1 MIKENL
7 GQALTHRFLAIIKF
21 LDKQAFLLLW
31 LAIILYIT
39 VFSSLL
45 IIKYNYFHY
54 DALDLAIFNQVFY
67 NTSQGQLFEFTIHP
81 HSYLGDHLGL
91 IILLV
96 TPLYLIAKNPQVLL
110 IIQTVFIGLAALP
123 LFLIAKRLLKPS
135 IALLISLMFLGNPF
149 IQNLNAFEFHLLP
162 LVLFFLFCC
171 FFFYQTKRFNLF
183 LLFLIFSLL
192 VREDIALF
200 TIVFSLLAALDKRPL
215 KWILW
220 PLAISSGWFIIAFK
234 LFPYF
239 NDYGSY
245 KFLYYYS
252 WMGASVPE
260 MISHLATHPLETLSH
275 IFSVYHLSLIIA
287 LFSVFIFI
295 PLLRLR
301 YLLFTLLPLLQIFLA
316 NFAGGELVLK
326 THYST
331 LILAGV
337 FIGLTCSLS
346 FALDKKE
353 IKSFSFQKK
362 AKMLIQSNR
371 PFIFTTLVAVTIY
384 AAVTFGP
391 LPALASMV
399 FSSSSDDLT
408 NLKQHYVSQ
417 VSSQAKVAASY
428 EFLAPLSSRPYV
440 YSLHYA
446 FLGQKQYSKET
457 YELPE
462 IDTLLIDFQDFIV
475 YQVQFP
481 ESELY
486 GNAKVSGGERIRS
499 LINDRGFTVSQ
510 ITDRFALL
518 KRNENSDVPLYFSSQ
533 SKPDIKN
540 VINKKITDQI
550 TMAGWNPLSQNQD
563 AHPQTEEG
571 WKTVPISIVMS
582 ATKKVEENYQLQLE
596 AGEYKKIFP
605 LAYGLYPTSEWK
617 RNEWVTSNY
626 WLLFPEEA
634 LQDSQNLMITLVKP
648 SAEKTPYLGLD
659 GQCSVE
665 LNNLIWEEIGEKAS
679 IPLQSLTW

>member
-1 MIKENL
+1 
-7 GQALTHRFLAIIKF
+7 
-21 LDKQAFLLLW
+21 
-31 LAIILYIT
+31 
-39 VFSSLL
+39 
-45 IIKYNYFHY
+45 
-54 DALDLAIFNQVFY
+54 
-67 NTSQGQLFEFTIHP
+67 
-81 HSYLGDHLGL
+81 
-91 IILLV
+91 
-96 TPLYLIAKNPQVLL
+96 
-110 IIQTVFIGLAALP
+110 
-123 LFLIAKRLLKPS
+123 
-135 IALLISLMFLGNPF
+135 
-149 IQNLNAFEFHLLP
+149 
-162 LVLFFLFCC
+162 
-171 FFFYQTKRFNLF
+171 
-183 LLFLIFSLL
+183 
-192 VREDIALF
+192 
-200 TIVFSLLAALDKRPL
+200 
-215 KWILW
+215 
-220 PLAISSGWFIIAFK
+220 
-234 LFPYF
+234 
-239 NDYGSY
+239 
-245 KFLYYYS
+245 
-252 WMGASVPE
+252 
-260 MISHLATHPLETLSH
+260 
-275 IFSVYHLSLIIA
+275 
-287 LFSVFIFI
+287 
-295 PLLRLR
+295 
-301 YLLFTLLPLLQIFLA
+301 
-316 NFAGGELVLK
+316 
-326 THYST
+326 
-331 LILAGV
+331 
-337 FIGLTCSLS
+337 CSLS